1 MAVVAVS
8 RRCQVS
14 DGWLTAY
21 KGFCST
27 SELVVPMEDIGELFG
42 ELFNDLDAVVLF
54 SPSGSYYERFDELD
68 DTDVLVVGTSN
79 NVGAD
84 AFVEL
89 PLEFAEVSQR
99 VKFGL
104 EGALEQGY
112 IDDGDMLVCAM
123 SVFDGNID
131 TVSRVRGDE
140 SVQSGVYDLFANSR
154 AEPSVIKDVLELV
167 VELGNKG
174 QKGEPVGALFVVGDA
189 GKVMNKSRPL
199 SYNPFEKSHVHV
211 GDAIVNVMLKEFSR
225 LDGAFV
231 ISDSG
236 KIVSA
241 YRYLEPSA
249 EGVDIPKGLG
259 TRHMAGG
266 AITRD
271 TNATAIV
278 LSESDGLVR
287 AFKGGELVL
296 EIDPEDY

>member
-1 MAVVAVS
+1 MARLS
-8 RRCQVS
+8 DHLDDLVS
-14 DGWLTAY
+14 D
-21 KGFCST
+21 
-27 SELVVPMEDIGELFG
+27 V
-42 ELFNDLDAVVLF
+42 DAVFLF
-54 SPSGSYYERFDELD
+54 SPSGAVYERYSDVDEDVVVVAAND
-68 DTDVLVVGTSN
+68 DHDAT
-79 NVGAD
+79 

-89 PLEFAEVSQR
+89 PLEFENVR
-99 VKFGL
+99 DRIRFGI
-104 EGALEQGY
+104 EGAMDNGY
-112 IDDGDMLVCAM
+112 VGSGDALACLVT
-123 SVFDGNID
+123 VFGGDYD
-131 TVSRVRGDE
+131 AVVRTKADE
-140 SVQSGVYDLFANSR
+140 SARTGVYDLFVNSR
-154 AEPSVIKDVLELV
+154 ADPGVVRDVLEV
-167 VELGNKG
+167 AVELGKKG
-174 QKGEPVGALFVVGDA
+174 QKGKPVGALFVVGDA

-211 GDAIVNVMLKEFSR
+211 GDPIVNVMLKEFSR

-259 TRHMAGG
+259 ARHMAGG

-271 TNATAIV
+271 TNAISIV

-296 EIDPEDY
+296 ETDPEAY